1 MPKFVVPTE
10 ASIHTSFSFLAKN
23 AFFDNSG
30 PIATIE
36 FNPDY
41 MHLEPMGLA
50 MIAAWSAWCRRN
62 ALAIEVRNLT
72 KRTDY
77 AARMKLFE
85 QIGIE
90 YNRPIK
96 EHEEVG
102 RFLPLRNV
110 KTQKD
115 IRSVLADVSAL
126 LHLND
131 NPDSLATVQYCM
143 SELLRNVL
151 EHSGSP
157 DGAFVCAHNYT
168 GKGPHRVTLAVADCG
183 SGITRH
189 LSKAYPDIEENDLEA
204 LRLAMLPG
212 ITGAI
217 PGLYGTSDNAG
228 AGLFITRCIAK
239 GTGGYFEIISGK
251 AAYRYFRSKLYEQSL
266 LFQDAFAERCNRW
279 EFPSSWIGTVVTIEI
294 RTEMINEFES
304 FFGWIRDQIPPRV
317 PTQKRIRFT

>member
-1 MPKFVVPTE
+1 MAKFVVPTE
-10 ASIHTSFSFLAKN
+10 ASIHTSRSFLFKN
-23 AFFDNSG
+23 AFFEGDE
-30 PIATIE
+30 PVALIE

-50 MIAAWSAWCRRN
+50 MIAAWGAWCKRN
-62 ALAIEVRNLT
+62 NKEIEVRNIS

-77 AARMKLFE
+77 AARMRVFQ

-90 YNRPIK
+90 YNRTIT
-96 EHEEVG
+96 EHEEIG
-102 RFLPLRNV
+102 RFLPLRNI
-110 KTQKD
+110 KTQND
-115 IRSVLADVSAL
+115 IRAVLADVSAL
-126 LHLND
+126 LHLHD

-143 SELLRNVL
+143 SELLRNVI

-183 SGITRH
+183 RGISQH
-189 LSKAYPDIEENDLEA
+189 LGKVYPDIIDNDLAA
-204 LRLAMLPG
+204 LRLSMLPG

-251 AAYRYFRSKLYEQSL
+251 AAYRLRRANTDEQSM
-266 LFQDAFAERCNRW
+266 LFQDAFFERSDQW
-279 EFPSSWIGTVVTIEI
+279 ELPSFWQGTVVTIEI

-304 FFGWIRDQIPPRV
+304 FFGWIRDQIPPRI
-317 PTQKRIRFT
+317 PTKKRIKFT